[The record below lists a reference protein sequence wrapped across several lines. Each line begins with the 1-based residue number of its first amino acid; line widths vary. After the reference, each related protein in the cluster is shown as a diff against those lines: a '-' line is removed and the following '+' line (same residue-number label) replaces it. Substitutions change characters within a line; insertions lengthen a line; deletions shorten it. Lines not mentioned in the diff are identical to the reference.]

1 MLTIVILNSKF
12 LRFIKVSAR
21 TGIIVQ
27 QEAGVLPRGV
37 CRFDVEEPKK
47 DKKGYLVRMCAC
59 EWYLG
64 FPSYAKVRK
73 GPCNQ

>member
-1 MLTIVILNSKF
+1 M
-12 LRFIKVSAR
+12 
-21 TGIIVQ
+21 Q